1 MVKLNFERNL
11 KLKDQN
17 SANLSGP
24 TGLKTPEE
32 IIYPIVVEDYKQ
44 DKDIIRWIKGDSLAL
59 NENRWLNKL
68 ILGENKSIMSQ
79 LLKDLK
85 ERIDLIYFDPPFFTH
100 SNYYHKIFIGTQK
113 KSVKSLAYQDRWEN
127 GLDSFLNFIY
137 ERIQLM
143 KDLLSNQ
150 GSIYVHLDYRVSHY
164 IKLLMDEVFGRENFR
179 NEIIWHYPAASA
191 RTKRFYVR
199 SYDSILFYTK
209 SDEYIFNDD
218 PQIYMAYSS
227 RVKDAL
233 KKDEKGLYY
242 YRGGSHDGIK
252 LSQKVYVEKKGV
264 FPPRDVWTNIPYIR
278 ANTPEYQ
285 GFSTQKPERL
295 LKRIILASSNKD
307 SIVADFF
314 SGSGTTIAVAEKL
327 KRKWIGVDLNWHS
340 VHTTKKRLLDIAQ
353 SNDLYN
359 WEDSYSQLPRPF
371 EVINFKK
378 NKQDRHIL
386 RDFIS
391 QNVQKRKN
399 IIESGIGI
407 KVKTNKKEDRI
418 IVKVLNYESSFT
430 NNLSKKLKKKILDWK
445 DWIDYISVGIV
456 QRDDI
461 FIPIWYDYRTPKKRE
476 IELEKSIYINDPLI
490 ISHNLYLKIVDI
502 LGIETLK
509 RIEIG

>member
-11 KLKDQN
+11 KLEDQN
-17 SANLSGP
+17 SAKPSKIAS
-24 TGLKTPEE
+24 LKTPEE
-32 IIYPIVVEDYKQ
+32 IIYPMFVEEFTS
-44 DKDIIRWIKGDSLAL
+44 DKNIIRWIKDHSFTFH
-59 NENRWLNKL
+59 ETDWLNKL
-68 ILGENKSIMSQ
+68 ILGENKLVISQ

-85 ERIDLIYFDPPFFTH
+85 EKIDLIYFDPPFFTH
-100 SNYYHKIFIGTQK
+100 SNYYHKIFIGEQK
-113 KSVKSLAYQDRWEN
+113 KSIKSLAYQDRWED
-127 GLDSFLNFIY
+127 GLDSFLNFLY

-164 IKLLMDEVFGRENFR
+164 IKLLMDEIFGIENFR

-218 PQIYMAYSS
+218 PQIYMDYSS
-227 RVKDAL
+227 RVTDAL

-264 FPPRDVWTNIPYIR
+264 FPPRDVWINIPYIR

-340 VHTTKKRLLDIAQ
+340 IHTTRKRLLDIPL

-359 WEDSYSQLPRPF
+359 WEESYNELARPF
-371 EVINFKK
+371 EVINFKE
-378 NKQDRHIL
+378 NKLDRHIL
-386 RDFIS
+386 SDFIS
-391 QNVQKRKN
+391 QNGQN
-399 IIESGIGI
+399 IPSTIESAGKI
-407 KVKTNKKEDRI
+407 KLKIDKKEDRI
-418 IVKVLNYESSFT
+418 ILKMRNYENPFGNKLT
-430 NNLSKKLKKKILDWK
+430 KKLTKKISDWK
-445 DWIDYISVGIV
+445 NWIDYISVGIV
-456 QRDDI
+456 KRDTI
-461 FIPIWYDYRTPKKRE
+461 FIPIWYNYRTPKKRE
-476 IELEKSIYINDPLI
+476 IELEKSLHINDSPI

-509 RIEIG
+509 KFEIG